1 MKYFCISAGIRCCL
15 ALLGVKKRLS
25 WSWFYVLRVW
35 CGKVNCELF
44 CVVVHVGVVVWGLG
58 FRVVVRGGYIKN

>member
-1 MKYFCISAGIRCCL
+1 L